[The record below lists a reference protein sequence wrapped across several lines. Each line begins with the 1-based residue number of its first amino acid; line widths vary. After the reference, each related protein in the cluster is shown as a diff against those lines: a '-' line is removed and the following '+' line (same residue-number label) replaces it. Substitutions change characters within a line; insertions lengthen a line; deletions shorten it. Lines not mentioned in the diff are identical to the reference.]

1 MGEIDGQKGTAGPGD
16 DKGREFYNGEGE
28 EFPRSPEVDEDA
40 FPRVGGR
47 RVDSPLRSAGC
58 AFSQP
63 GNAVVVGGGGGMMGV
78 VIALHARDVATTG
91 AFFRVLVPFICENH
105 SASRGHWPLGCMS
118 VCACLIMMYS
128 ADVRDVEE
136 ERRTSIVSALVEFL
150 VSTVLRSDEVPISS
164 G

>member
-16 DKGREFYNGEGE
+16 DKGGEFYNGEGE
-28 EFPRSPEVDEDA
+28 ELPWNPEVDEDA

-63 GNAVVVGGGGGMMGV
+63 GNAVVVGRGGGMLGV
-78 VIALHARDVATTG
+78 VMALHARDIAIT
-91 AFFRVLVPFICENH
+91 APFFRVLVPFICENH
-105 SASRGHWPLGCMS
+105 SVSRSHWPLGCMS
-118 VCACLIMMYS
+118 VSACLIMMYS

-150 VSTVLRSDEVPISS
+150 VSTVLRSDEVPISC

>member
-16 DKGREFYNGEGE
+16 DKGGEFYNGEGE
-28 EFPRSPEVDEDA
+28 EFPWNPEVDEDA

-63 GNAVVVGGGGGMMGV
+63 GNAVVVGRGGGMLGV
-78 VIALHARDVATTG
+78 VMALHARDIAITA

-105 SASRGHWPLGCMS
+105 SVSRSHWPLGCMS
-118 VCACLIMMYS
+118 VSACLITMYS
-128 ADVRDVEE
+128 ADVREVEE
-136 ERRTSIVSALVEFL
+136 GRRTSIVSALIEFL